1 MWHCESLTM
10 RKLLLASTAIAMLSA
25 VGAASAA
32 DLPTRKG
39 PPIAPV
45 YVPPVF
51 TWTGFYVGANAGY
64 GWRNNNNNDGG
75 FLPLNAVIVGG
86 GGFFPVSSGGGS
98 GGFLGGVQAGY
109 NYQFSPGAGFVVGAE
124 ADIDWANFGRNN
136 SNNGALFTSFSLP
149 QFPGTTFSPS
159 GLAVSTH
166 SNNNQ
171 WFGTLRLRA
180 GYAWDRFLV
189 YGTGGLAYGSIRN
202 NGNGFGGGFIATTTA
217 GFTNPVSGVAGPS
230 TAFIGGATS
239 GGSSSRAGWT
249 LGVGAEYAITYN
261 WTVKAEYLY
270 ANFGSVKTGGG
281 FLFPGAAI
289 ALNHSRDLDVNVIRL
304 GVNYKFW

>member
-1 MWHCESLTM
+1 MKRAVLATTALAT
-10 RKLLLASTAIAMLSA
+10 LLG
-25 VGAASAA
+25 VGTVFAA

-45 YVPPVF
+45 YVPPAF

-64 GWRNNNNNDGG
+64 IWRNNNNNNNGAL
-75 FLPLNAVIVGG
+75 LPVGAVIVGG
-86 GGFFPVSSGGGS
+86 SGFFPVSSGGGS

-124 ADIDWANFGRNN
+124 ADIDWANVSRNN
-136 SNNGALFTSFSLP
+136 SNNGALFSSFTLP

-189 YGTGGLAYGSIRN
+189 YGTGGLAYGAITN
-202 NGNGFGGGFIATTTA
+202 NGNGFGAGLIATTTA
-217 GFTNPVSGVAGPS
+217 GNVNPVSGVPGPS
-230 TAFIGGATS
+230 TAFLGGVTS
-239 GGSSSRAGWT
+239 NGSRSKAGWT
-249 LGVGAEYAITYN
+249 LGAGAEYAITYN

-270 ANFGSVKTGGG
+270 ANFGSQKSAPG
-281 FLFPGAAI
+281 FLFPGAAF
-289 ALNHSRDLDVNVIRL
+289 AFNNHSRDLDVNVIRV